1 MLWIQLKHNILIP
14 MASEENTHELEM
26 DMHKTVG
33 HIIQHDSTLNLEKSN
48 LNSNNFAK
56 PNMTN
61 IWKWGS
67 KTLSD
72 LKE

>member
-1 MLWIQLKHNILIP
+1 

-26 DMHKTVG
+26 DMHQTVG

-48 LNSNNFAK
+48 LTSNNFAK

-61 IWKWGS
+61 IWK
-67 KTLSD
+67 
-72 LKE
+72 